1 MSWLT
6 NPFLDWLKIE
16 SVKKMS
22 IIYPPLV
29 EQMYKFMRQAGMNV
43 TKQDV
48 YKKAIEAN
56 MIDQQGNPTK
66 WAIEQ
71 GYIAEVPTAEEAQD
85 KLNKIKPTAIRNQVD
100 NDLNTVF
107 HRMPKSAFI
116 WIESEGSYAINQHE
130 LKKAILSALKDGS
143 LSSTGRQHWLEVLAK
158 IKD

>member
-1 MSWLT
+1 LSWLT

-16 SVKKMS
+16 SVKKMN

-56 MIDQQGNPTK
+56 MLDQQGNPTK

-71 GYIAEVPTAEEAQD
+71 GYIAEVPTVKEPTSD
-85 KLNKIKPTAIRNQVD
+85 KDLD
-100 NDLNTVF
+100 NVF
-107 HRMPKSAFI
+107 SRMPPSAFT
-116 WIESEGSYAINQHE
+116 WIESQGSYAMDTAE
-130 LKKAILSALKDGS
+130 LKKAIISALKDGS
-143 LSSTGRQHWLEVLAK
+143 LSPVGRKNWLKTLDEINLRERQEQ
-158 IKD
+158 

>member
-1 MSWLT
+1 M
-6 NPFLDWLKIE
+6 N
-16 SVKKMS
+16 

-71 GYIAEVPTAEEAQD
+71 GYIAEFPTAEEAQD
-85 KLNKIKPTAIRNQVD
+85 KLNKINPTAIRNQVD

-107 HRMPKSAFI
+107 HRMPKSAFT
-116 WIESEGSYAINQHE
+116 WIESEGSYAINQQE

-143 LSSTGRQHWLEVLAK
+143 LSPFGRKHWLEILAK
-158 IKD
+158 IRN

>member
-1 MSWLT
+1 M
-6 NPFLDWLKIE
+6 N
-16 SVKKMS
+16 

-66 WAIEQ
+66 EAIEK
-71 GYIAEVPTAEEAQD
+71 GYIQEVPTGKEPTSD
-85 KLNKIKPTAIRNQVD
+85 KDLD
-100 NDLNTVF
+100 NVF
-107 HRMPKSAFI
+107 SRMPDSAFK
-116 WIESEGSYAINQHE
+116 WVESEGQYVMDQQE

-143 LSSTGRQHWLEVLAK
+143 LSPVGRKHWLEVLAK
-158 IKD
+158 IRN